1 MNHIKSKE
9 RLRELQAQA
18 AEKRMKENES
28 KGIKNL
34 EHVKQQQAKKE
45 AQDKMDSYQGT
56 NSGLRV

>member
-1 MNHIKSKE
+1 
-9 RLRELQAQA
+9 
-18 AEKRMKENES
+18 MKEHES